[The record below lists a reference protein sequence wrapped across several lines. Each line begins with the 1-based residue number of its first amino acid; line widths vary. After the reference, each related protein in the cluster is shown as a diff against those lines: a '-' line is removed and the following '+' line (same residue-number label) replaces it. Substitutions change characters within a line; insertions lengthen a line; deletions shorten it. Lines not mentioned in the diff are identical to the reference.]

1 MSEKKEKIM
10 VISLGC
16 DKNLVDSE
24 MMLGILDREGFEI
37 VDDETQAAV
46 IVVNTCC
53 FINDAKEE
61 SIQTLIDCGELKKTA
76 SLKCLIATGCLAQ
89 RYADEI
95 KTELP
100 EVDAVIG
107 TTAFDKVAETAREL
121 LDGMKP
127 APRLDTLS
135 RLVSGKPRLLST
147 GGHYAYLKIAEGCDK
162 NCSYCIIPKIRGPY
176 RSVPMETLLAEA
188 KELSDRGVKELI
200 LVAQETTVYGME
212 KKKKKS
218 LPELLG
224 KLGESCDFHWI
235 RILYGYPEE
244 IDAELIKEISEN
256 PKVCH
261 YIDMPIQHSED
272 GILKRM
278 GRRTSRADLVRVV
291 NELRRAVPDICIRT
305 TLITGFPGETEKDF
319 EGLREFVREMEFD
332 RLGVFTYSR
341 EEGTGADKMP
351 DQVPDEVKEARR
363 DEIMALQQKI
373 VFEKNAGRCGDVLDC
388 IVEGRIPEDNILV
401 CRSYMDA
408 PNVDGFVFVETDM
421 DPMSGTALK
430 IKITGADGYDLIGEI
445 CG

>member
-1 MSEKKEKIM
+1 MAGNKEKIM

-37 VDDETQAAV
+37 VDDEMQADV

-61 SIQTLIDCGELKKTA
+61 SIQTLIDCGELKKTS

-100 EVDAVIG
+100 EVDAIIG

-127 APRLDTLS
+127 TPRLDDLS
-135 RLVSGKPRLLST
+135 RLVSGKPRILSS
-147 GGHYAYLKIAEGCDK
+147 GGYFAYLKIAEGCDK

-176 RSVPMETLLAEA
+176 RSVPMETLLSEA
-188 KELSDRGVKELI
+188 KSLSDRGVKELI
-200 LVAQETTVYGME
+200 LVAQETTVYGVDLYG
-212 KKKKKS
+212 KKS
-218 LPELLG
+218 LPELLS
-224 KLGESCDFHWI
+224 KIGESCDFHWI

-244 IDAELIKEISEN
+244 IDAELIKEMAGN

-291 NELRRAVPDICIRT
+291 NELRKSVPDICIRT
-305 TLITGFPGETEKDF
+305 TLITGFPGETEEDF
-319 EGLREFVREMEFD
+319 EGLKEFVREMKFD

-351 DQVPDEVKEARR
+351 DQVPDEIKEARR
-363 DEIMALQQKI
+363 DEIMALQQEI
-373 VFEKNAGRCGDVLDC
+373 VFEKNESRCGQILDC

-401 CRSYMDA
+401 CIYLLNNCD
-408 PNVDGFVFVETDM
+408 F
-421 DPMSGTALK
+421 LK
-430 IKITGADGYDLIGEI
+430 LIKIYPLSIENKNHNMVKFLN
-445 CG
+445 